1 MKRTENLSLPI
12 YDNPE
17 SDIFKIN
24 DVNNA
29 HETID
34 KQYKELKNIKE
45 TVESTNPSANL
56 QGQINDISASL
67 ETKANKT
74 ITDNIQ
80 GQVNNLVL
88 GAVGDGNNAEVVQA
102 RGTKALLND
111 RLLDIEGDIDISL
124 KDYEL
129 INLVYDKTGVITTN
143 KFINNAGNIVSA
155 SNSIIRYITIS
166 NIKTGVPLYVGS
178 IGQHPFKV
186 TTAHIGQIQIIDDS
200 ETVLAIV
207 NATENMP
214 SSGISATLNSI
225 PEGAT
230 KLRFNLGYNGNDFE
244 GKLYVGYRPFLEKY
258 LYKSNSYISK
268 IQEEVDG
275 LKIIKEEVENS
286 RKEYQTLG
294 ERLDRNDKERNII
307 FKDYELYNL
316 IFDLN
321 RVTTYDKFINGSGV
335 VVNTVGR
342 RYIEVPIIEGK
353 TLYVSGTGVN
363 PYKITTNHIGQMQ
376 ILDEN
381 KTVLSVLNET
391 TDGTAGNTTSGVIPE
406 GGKWLRVNTNYNGN
420 EFVGNLYIGYNP
432 VQDKYFLEENA
443 YENREINLI
452 KTQANL
458 NPLYG
463 KKIVAIGD
471 SMVKGH
477 TLSEND
483 VWLTKLA
490 LRNGMTYK
498 NYGINGSY
506 LIAKPGLVNGEKGII
521 ERYTDMDDDAD
532 YVVVFGGTNDA
543 SGVPL
548 GEFGSTDNTTF
559 YGALNNLCKGLIAKY
574 PTKKIMFITPFKR
587 KASFLQYVN
596 AIEEVCSNYGIA
608 VFNNYKRGGVSFE
621 IQEQVSALTLG
632 DNVHL
637 NAAGH
642 EYSSYKYEAELKRL

>member
-1 MKRTENLSLPI
+1 
-12 YDNPE
+12 
-17 SDIFKIN
+17 
-24 DVNNA
+24 
-29 HETID
+29 
-34 KQYKELKNIKE
+34 
-45 TVESTNPSANL
+45 
-56 QGQINDISASL
+56 
-67 ETKANKT
+67 
-74 ITDNIQ
+74 
-80 GQVNNLVL
+80 
-88 GAVGDGNNAEVVQA
+88 
-102 RGTKALLND
+102 
-111 RLLDIEGDIDISL
+111 
-124 KDYEL
+124 
-129 INLVYDKTGVITTN
+129 
-143 KFINNAGNIVSA
+143 
-155 SNSIIRYITIS
+155 
-166 NIKTGVPLYVGS
+166 
-178 IGQHPFKV
+178 
-186 TTAHIGQIQIIDDS
+186 
-200 ETVLAIV
+200 
-207 NATENMP
+207 MP

-244 GKLYVGYRPFLEKY
+244 GKLYVGYKPFLEKY
-258 LYKSNSYISK
+258 LYKSNSYTSK
-268 IQEEVDG
+268 IQEEVDD
-275 LKIIKEEVENS
+275 LKTIKEEVENS

-294 ERLDRNDKERNII
+294 ERLDINDKERNII

-316 IFDLN
+316 IFSLD
-321 RVTTYDKFINGSGV
+321 RITTYDKFINGSGTIV
-335 VVNTVGR
+335 VTSGAR
-342 RYIEVPIIEGK
+342 FIDVPIIEGK
-353 TLYVSGTGVN
+353 TLYASGTGIN
-363 PYKITTNHIGQMQ
+363 PFKITTNHIGQIQ

-381 KTVLSVLNET
+381 KEVLLVLNAT
-391 TDGTAGNTTSGVIPE
+391 TDGTAGNTTSAIIPD
-406 GGKWLRVNTNYNGN
+406 GAKWLRVNTKFNGN
-420 EFVGNLYIGYNP
+420 DFVGNLYIGYRP
-432 VQDKYFLEENA
+432 PQDKYFLEENA
-443 YENREINLI
+443 YENSEINLI
-452 KTQANL
+452 KAQNML

-559 YGALNNLCKGLIAKY
+559 YGALNNLCKGLISKY
-574 PTKKIMFITPFKR
+574 PTKKIMFITPFK
-587 KASFLQYVN
+587 KQTSFLQYVN
-596 AIEEVCSNYGIA
+596 AIEEVCANYGIA
-608 VFNNYKRGGVSFE
+608 VFNNCKRGGIAFDIE
-621 IQEQVSALTLG
+621 KQASALTLG